1 VSLLDNTVGSVV
13 FYLFSVVSV
22 LNTELAKQCDRASRF
37 GPDLHP
43 GPHSNGG
50 VKVVSK

>member
-1 VSLLDNTVGSVV
+1 MNLLDNKPGSIA

-22 LNTELAKQCDRASRF
+22 LNTELVKQCDIASRF